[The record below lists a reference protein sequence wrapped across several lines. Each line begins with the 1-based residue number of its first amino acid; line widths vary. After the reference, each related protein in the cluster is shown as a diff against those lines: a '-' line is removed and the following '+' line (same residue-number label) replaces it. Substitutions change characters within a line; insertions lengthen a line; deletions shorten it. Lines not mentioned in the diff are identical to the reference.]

1 MSAHP
6 VRRAAMRFSSFGN
19 SFSSDAGIVQLMDDL
34 GNALSVNKSMLMLG
48 GGNPGQIPEVQGRFR
63 QRMRDILDEGD
74 RFERLIGDY
83 GPPQGESRFVEA
95 LAALLKREFGWP
107 LGAGNIAITNGSQS
121 AFFMLFNMLAGHD
134 EVGRARRI
142 LLPLTPEYIGYA
154 DQGIMA
160 DMFTA
165 NRPTIEHLDDHLF
178 KYHVDFD
185 SLTIGD
191 DINAICVSRP
201 TNPTG
206 NVLTDDE
213 VAKLMALARRH
224 DIPLIVDNAYGTPFP
239 HIIFTD
245 ATPVW
250 DDNVI
255 LCMSL
260 SKLGLPGV
268 RTGIVIANE
277 QVIRALAG
285 INAIVNLTTG
295 GFGAALTVEMIES
308 GEIISISN
316 DVIRPFYHDKALR
329 AVDWMR
335 RELAGYDFRIHR
347 PEGALF
353 LWLWFPELPI
363 TSAVLYQRLK
373 ERGVLVIPGHHFFP
387 GLHEDWQHMHE
398 CIRVTYSQ
406 SPETV
411 EKGIAIIADEVKR
424 AYDGD

>member
-1 MSAHP
+1 M
-6 VRRAAMRFSSFGN
+6 RRAAMEFSSFGK

-48 GGNPGQIPEVQGRFR
+48 GGNPGQIPEVQARFR

-74 RFERLIGDY
+74 QFERLIGDY
-83 GPPQGESRFVEA
+83 DPPQGESRFIEA
-95 LAALLKREFGWP
+95 LAGLLKRELGWP
-107 LGAGNIAITNGSQS
+107 LGPGNIAITNGSQS
-121 AFFMLFNMLAGHD
+121 ASFMLFNMLAGND
-134 EVGRARRI
+134 DAGRVRRI

-154 DQGIMA
+154 DQGILA
-160 DMFTA
+160 DTFTA
-165 NRPTIEHLDDHLF
+165 NRPAIEHLDDHLF

-185 SLTIGD
+185 RLTIDD
-191 DINAICVSRP
+191 DIGAICLSRP

-213 VAKLMALARRH
+213 VAKLMGLARRH
-224 DIPLIVDNAYGTPFP
+224 DIPLILDNAYGTPFP

-260 SKLGLPGV
+260 SKVGLPGV

-277 QVIRALAG
+277 QVIRGLAG
-285 INAIVNLTTG
+285 VNAIVNLTTG

-316 DVIRPFYHDKALR
+316 DVIRPFYQDKALR
-329 AVDWMR
+329 AVEWVR
-335 RELAGYDFRIHR
+335 RELAGCDFRIHR
-347 PEGALF
+347 PEGAIF
-353 LWLWFPELPI
+353 LWLWFPDLPI

-387 GLHEDWQHMHE
+387 GLREDWRHTHE

-406 SPETV
+406 SPEVV
-411 EKGIAIIADEVKR
+411 EKGIAIIAEEVKH

>member
-1 MSAHP
+1 
-6 VRRAAMRFSSFGN
+6 
-19 SFSSDAGIVQLMDDL
+19 
-34 GNALSVNKSMLMLG
+34 
-48 GGNPGQIPEVQGRFR
+48 
-63 QRMRDILDEGD
+63 
-74 RFERLIGDY
+74 
-83 GPPQGESRFVEA
+83 
-95 LAALLKREFGWP
+95 
-107 LGAGNIAITNGSQS
+107 
-121 AFFMLFNMLAGHD
+121 MLAGND
-134 EVGRARRI
+134 DTGRVRRI

-154 DQGIMA
+154 DQGILA
-160 DMFTA
+160 DTFTA
-165 NRPTIEHLDDHLF
+165 NRPAIEHLDDHLF

-185 SLTIGD
+185 RLTIDD
-191 DINAICVSRP
+191 DIGAICLSRP

-213 VAKLMALARRH
+213 VAKLMGLARRH
-224 DIPLIVDNAYGTPFP
+224 DIPLILDNAYGTPFP

-260 SKLGLPGV
+260 SKVGLPGV

-277 QVIRALAG
+277 QVIRGLAG
-285 INAIVNLTTG
+285 VNAIVNLTTG

-316 DVIRPFYHDKALR
+316 DVIRPFYQDKALR
-329 AVDWMR
+329 AVEWVR
-335 RELAGYDFRIHR
+335 RELAGCDFRIHR
-347 PEGALF
+347 PEGAIF
-353 LWLWFPELPI
+353 LWLWFPDLPI
-363 TSAVLYQRLK
+363 TSAALYQRLK

-387 GLHEDWQHMHE
+387 GLREDWRHTHE

-406 SPETV
+406 SPEVV
-411 EKGIAIIADEVKR
+411 EKGIAIIAEEVKH

>member
-1 MSAHP
+1 ME
-6 VRRAAMRFSSFGN
+6 FSSFGK

-48 GGNPGQIPEVQGRFR
+48 GDNPGQIPEVQARFR
-63 QRMRDILDEGD
+63 RRMRDILDDGD
-74 RFERLIGDY
+74 QFERLIGDY
-83 GPPQGESRFVEA
+83 DPPQGESRFIEA
-95 LAALLKREFGWP
+95 LAGLLKREFGWP
-107 LGAGNIAITNGSQS
+107 LSRENIAVTNGSQS
-121 AFFMLFNMLAGHD
+121 ASFMLFNMLAGSD
-134 EVGRARRI
+134 DSGRERRI

-154 DQGIMA
+154 DQGILA

-185 SLTIGD
+185 RLTIDD
-191 DINAICVSRP
+191 DIGAICVSRP
-201 TNPTG
+201 THPTG

-213 VAKLMALARRH
+213 VAKLMGLARRL
-224 DIPLIVDNAYGTPFP
+224 DIPLILDSAYGTPFP
-239 HIIFTD
+239 RIIFTD

-260 SKLGLPGV
+260 SKVGLPGV

-277 QVIRALAG
+277 QIIRGLAG

-295 GFGAALTVEMIES
+295 GFGAALTVDMIES

-316 DVIRPFYHDKALR
+316 DVIRPFYQDKALR
-329 AVDWMR
+329 AVDWIR
-335 RELAGYDFRIHR
+335 RELAGYEFRIHR
-347 PEGALF
+347 PEGAIF
-353 LWLWFPELPI
+353 LWLWFPGLPI
-363 TSAVLYQRLK
+363 TSAALYQRLK

-387 GLHEDWQHMHE
+387 GLREDWQHTHE

-406 SPETV
+406 SPQVV
-411 EKGIAIIADEVKR
+411 EKGIAIIAEEVKR